1 VRQAVRSFCIKN
13 RHDKRLKKIKI
24 MSDLSHIRNFC
35 IIAHIDHGKST
46 LADRIIQLTETV
58 NGRQFRNQFLDNME
72 LERERGITI
81 KSSAIRIQYRARDGK
96 RYTLNLIDTPGHVD
110 FTYEVSK
117 SIAACE
123 GALLVVDAV
132 QGVEA
137 QTVANLYL
145 AMEHDL
151 RIIPVINK
159 IDLKNARIE
168 EVKRQ
173 MNDILGVG
181 EENLLLISAKE
192 GIGTEELLESIVAN
206 VPPPSGEE
214 NDPLQAL
221 IFDSAYDSYR
231 GVIVYVRVMNGKIE
245 AGMKIEMIHKK
256 TRYEVKEVGV
266 FAPFE
271 KSIDRLSCGQVG
283 YIVCN
288 IKEAKE
294 VVVGDTITDVD
305 NRAEEPLSGYK
316 NVKPM
321 VFCGI
326 YPVSNEDYEDL
337 KSAMEKL
344 RLSDS
349 SFIYEPE
356 TSAALGFG
364 FRCGFLGLLHMEIIQ
379 ERLEREFNLDLIAS
393 FPSVNYKIRLNSGE
407 LIEVDNP
414 TKYPAREMIQYVEE
428 PFVSCHIFAP
438 SDSIGSLMKLCE
450 GKRGEFVSTNFL
462 DPRKVQIVYK
472 LPLSEIIVDF
482 YDKIKSATQGYG
494 SLDYEIIGYRKSD
507 IEKLEILING
517 VPCDALSVIVHKDK
531 IRSMGIELV
540 KKLKEAIPKHM
551 FKIALQASV
560 GGNIIAREN
569 ISALK
574 KHVTGKCYG
583 GDITRKR
590 KLWEKQKE
598 GKKKMRRIGNVD
610 VPKEAFLK
618 AMRVS

>member
-1 VRQAVRSFCIKN
+1 M
-13 RHDKRLKKIKI
+13 DT
-24 MSDLSHIRNFC
+24 LSRIRNFC

-46 LADRIIQLTETV
+46 LADRIIQVTDTV
-58 NGRQFRNQFLDNME
+58 NGREFRDQFLDNMD

-81 KSSAIRIQYRARDGK
+81 KSSAVRIIYKAKDGNT
-96 RYTLNLIDTPGHVD
+96 YILNLIDTPGHVD
-110 FTYEVSK
+110 FSYEVSK

-137 QTVANLYL
+137 QTIANLYL

-151 RIIPVINK
+151 KIIPIINK
-159 IDLKNARIE
+159 IDLKSARIE
-168 EVKRQ
+168 EVTRQ
-173 MNDILGVG
+173 MEEIAGVDG
-181 EENLLLISAKE
+181 DEIILISAKE
-192 GIGTEELLESIVAN
+192 GTGTQEVLEEIVKR
-206 VPPPSGEE
+206 VPPPTGKQ
-214 NDPLQAL
+214 DAPLQAL
-221 IFDSAYDSYR
+221 IFDSSYDTYR
-231 GVIVYVRVMNGKIE
+231 GVIIYVRVMGGCLKS
-245 AGMKIEMIHKK
+245 GMQIEMMNRG
-256 TRYEVKEVGV
+256 TEYEIKEVGV
-266 FAPFE
+266 FTPTE
-271 KSIDRLSCGQVG
+271 QPVDQLDCGQVG

-294 VVVGDTITDVD
+294 VVVGDTITDV
-305 NRAEEPLSGYK
+305 AHPSEEPLSGYK
-316 NVKPM
+316 QVKPM
-321 VFCGI
+321 VYSGI

-379 ERLEREFNLDLIAS
+379 ERLEREFDLDLIAS
-393 FPSVNYKIRLNSGE
+393 SPSVNYKMKLTDGE

-414 TKYPAREMIQYVEE
+414 TKYPPKENIEYIEE
-428 PFVSCHIFAP
+428 PFVRCYVFAP
-438 SDSIGSLMKLCE
+438 ADSMGALMKLCE
-450 GKRGEFVSTNFL
+450 SKRGEFVSTKYL
-462 DPRKVQIVYK
+462 DPTKVQLTYN
-472 LPLSEIIVDF
+472 LPLAEIIIDF
-482 YDKIKSATQGYG
+482 YDKIKSSTQGYG
-494 SLDYEIIGYRKSD
+494 SLDYEVIGYRRSD
-507 IEKLEILING
+507 IVKLEILINAI
-517 VPCDALSVIVHKDK
+517 PCDALSAIVHKDK
-531 IRSMGIELV
+531 ARRMGMELV
-540 KKLKEAIPKHM
+540 HKLKETIPKHL
-551 FKIALQASV
+551 FKVALQAAV
-560 GGNIIAREN
+560 GGEVLAREN

-598 GKKKMRRIGNVD
+598 GKKKMRRIGKVD

-618 AMRVS
+618 AMRIS

>member
-1 VRQAVRSFCIKN
+1 MDN
-13 RHDKRLKKIKI
+13 
-24 MSDLSHIRNFC
+24 LSRIRNFC

-46 LADRIIQLTETV
+46 LADRIIQLTDTV
-58 NGRQFRNQFLDNME
+58 NGREFRDQFLDNMD

-81 KSSAIRIQYRARDGK
+81 KSSAVRIIYKAKDGNT
-96 RYTLNLIDTPGHVD
+96 YILNLIDTPGHVD
-110 FTYEVSK
+110 FSYEVSK

-137 QTVANLYL
+137 QTIANLYL

-151 RIIPVINK
+151 KIIPIINK
-159 IDLKNARIE
+159 IDLKSARIE
-168 EVKRQ
+168 EVTRQ
-173 MNDILGVG
+173 MEEIAGVDG
-181 EENLLLISAKE
+181 DEIILISAKE
-192 GIGTEELLESIVAN
+192 GTGTQEVLEEIVKR
-206 VPPPSGEE
+206 VPPPTGKQ
-214 NDPLQAL
+214 DAPLQAL
-221 IFDSAYDSYR
+221 IFDSSYDTYR
-231 GVIVYVRVMNGKIE
+231 GVIIYVRVMSGCLKS
-245 AGMKIEMIHKK
+245 GMQIEMMNMG
-256 TRYEVKEVGV
+256 TEYEIKEVGV
-266 FAPFE
+266 FTPTE
-271 KSIDRLSCGQVG
+271 QSVDQLDCGQVG

-294 VVVGDTITDVD
+294 VVVGDTIADV
-305 NRAEEPLSGYK
+305 AHPSEEPLSGYK
-316 NVKPM
+316 QVKPM
-321 VFCGI
+321 VYSGI

-379 ERLEREFNLDLIAS
+379 ERLEREFDLDLIAS
-393 FPSVNYKIRLNSGE
+393 SPSVNYKMKLTDGE

-414 TKYPAREMIQYVEE
+414 TKYPPKENIEYIEE
-428 PFVSCHIFAP
+428 PFVRCYVFAP
-438 SDSIGSLMKLCE
+438 ADSMGALMKLCE
-450 GKRGEFVSTNFL
+450 SKRGEFVSTKYL
-462 DPRKVQIVYK
+462 DPTKVQLTYN
-472 LPLSEIIVDF
+472 LPLAEIIIDF
-482 YDKIKSATQGYG
+482 YDKIKSSTQGYG
-494 SLDYEIIGYRKSD
+494 SLDYEVIGYRRSD
-507 IEKLEILING
+507 IVKLEILINAI
-517 VPCDALSVIVHKDK
+517 PCDALSAIVHKDK
-531 IRSMGIELV
+531 ARRMGMELV
-540 KKLKEAIPKHM
+540 HKLKETIPKHL
-551 FKIALQASV
+551 FKVALQAAV
-560 GGNIIAREN
+560 GGEVLAREN

-598 GKKKMRRIGNVD
+598 GKKKMRRIGKVD

-618 AMRVS
+618 AMRIS